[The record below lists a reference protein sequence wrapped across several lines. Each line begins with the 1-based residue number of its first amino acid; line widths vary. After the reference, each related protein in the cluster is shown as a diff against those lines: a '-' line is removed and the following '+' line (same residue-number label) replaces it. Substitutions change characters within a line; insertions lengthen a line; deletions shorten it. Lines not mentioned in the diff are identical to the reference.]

1 MNNSDTAAKP
11 KSEKRKTIK
20 VIEVIC
26 LCGFAVILIIN
37 LIDVLCYFT
46 LYVKIPVI
54 SKGADNLFN
63 LIWSYY
69 PEGEYYKNPD
79 FAKISFRLAELFG
92 RNLFFGFSINKAVF
106 VITSVGTSVLGFLRY
121 KAKMLKVRNIILYTV
136 ILSVLFFIAFVVSD
150 AIYIPWD
157 KAGIDSYWM

>member
-1 MNNSDTAAKP
+1 MESIHLH
-11 KSEKRKTIK
+11 KRKTIK

-37 LIDVLCYFT
+37 LMDVLGFIKLDT
-46 LYVKIPVI
+46 DIPLITAGAEKLY
-54 SKGADNLFN
+54 N
-63 LIWSYY
+63 LIWSYH
-69 PEGEYYKNPD
+69 PDGEYFDNLA
-79 FAKISFRLAELFG
+79 FVRFSSRLAELFG

-106 VITSVGTSVLGFLRY
+106 VVTSVGTPVLGFLRY

-136 ILSVLFFIAFVVSD
+136 ILSVLFFISFVVSD

>member
-1 MNNSDTAAKP
+1 MNNTDTAAKP
-11 KSEKRKTIK
+11 KKNPFRI
-20 VIEVIC
+20 IDII
-26 LCGFAVILIIN
+26 ILIILFVIILIN
-37 LIDVLCYFT
+37 FIDVLCYFT

-54 SKGADNLFN
+54 SKGAENLFN

-106 VITSVGTSVLGFLRY
+106 VITSVGTPVLGFLRY